1 MNNREVFLKGKVI
14 DRFVALNP
22 DDLDDECS
30 SCIIEYQTKVYEV
43 IVNKYNDVLN
53 PDDDVIILSNSLQE
67 MLDEPLDMEEY
78 KPLVSFNYDKVD
90 SKEDD
95 TDYPF
100 PNFTLF

>member
-1 MNNREVFLKGKVI
+1 
-14 DRFVALNP
+14 
-22 DDLDDECS
+22 
-30 SCIIEYQTKVYEV
+30 
-43 IVNKYNDVLN
+43 
-53 PDDDVIILSNSLQE
+53 
-67 MLDEPLDMEEY
+67 MLDEPLDMEED